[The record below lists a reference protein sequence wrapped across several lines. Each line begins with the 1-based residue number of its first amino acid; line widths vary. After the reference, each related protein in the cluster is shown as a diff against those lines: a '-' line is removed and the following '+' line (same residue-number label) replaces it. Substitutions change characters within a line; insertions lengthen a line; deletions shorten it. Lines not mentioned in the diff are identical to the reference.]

1 MRSAPIVAIDGPA
14 GAGKSTVARRLAAR
28 LGFTYVDSGAMYRT
42 VGLAARR
49 GGLDPEDE
57 TAMNRLMTNLGRLV
71 LRTEGERTRVWLDS
85 EEVSDEIRAPEAGEW
100 ASRVSGSPAVR
111 EGLKGFQ
118 RGMGEAGGVVM
129 EGRDIGTVIFPDAEF
144 KFFLTASLEVRGRRR
159 HAEWAEKGGES
170 ALEKTIEQI
179 EKRDYNDRSRQLAP
193 LAVPADAIMVDTSDL
208 NVDEVVDLLFLR
220 IEAGRSGGRAG

>member
-49 GGLDPEDE
+49 RGLDPEDE
-57 TAMNRLMTNLGRLV
+57 TAMNQLMTDLGRLV

-85 EEVSDEIRAPEAGEW
+85 EEVSDEIRTPEAGEW
-100 ASRVSGSPAVR
+100 ASRVSRSPAVR

-118 RGMGEAGGVVM
+118 RRMGEAGGVVM
-129 EGRDIGTVIFPDAEF
+129 EGRDIGTVVFPDAEF

-179 EKRDYNDRSRQLAP
+179 EKRDYNDKSRCLAP
-193 LAVPADAIMVDTSDL
+193 LSVPPGAVTVDTSVL
-208 NVDEVVDLLFLR
+208 TVDEVVDLLFR
-220 IEAGRSGGRAG
+220 RVKAEPPGGRAG

>member
-1 MRSAPIVAIDGPA
+1 MRTAPIVAVDGPA

-49 GGLDPEDE
+49 RGLDPEDE
-57 TAMNRLMTNLGRLV
+57 AAMNRLMEGLGRLV

-85 EEVSDEIRAPEAGEW
+85 EEVSNEIRTPEAGEW
-100 ASRVSGSPAVR
+100 ASRVSRSQAVR

-118 RGMGEAGGVVM
+118 RRMGEAGGVVM

-144 KFFLTASLEVRGRRR
+144 KFFLTASLEVRGGRR
-159 HAEWAEKGGES
+159 HAEWAFKGG
-170 ALEKTIEQI
+170 AAPLEKTIEEI
-179 EKRDYNDRSRQLAP
+179 EKRDYNDRSRHLAP
-193 LAVPADAIMVDTSDL
+193 LTVPADAITVDTSDL
-208 NVDEVVDLLFLR
+208 TVDEVVDLLSRR
-220 IEAGRSGGRAG
+220 IEAGPSGARAE